1 MYTKMLRNMSMAKTL
16 CEQRIWYFEINRN
29 TYSGPDSK
37 TQETE
42 ARRLQAQSQSGL
54 QSEFK
59 ASLIIS
65 PDAVSKQKMKK
76 KAGEV
81 AQG

>member
-29 TYSGPDSK
+29 TYSGPDSM

-42 ARRLQAQSQSGL
+42 ARRLQAQSLSGL

-65 PDAVSKQKMKK
+65 SDAVSKQKMKRRL
-76 KAGEV
+76 ER
-81 AQG
+81 